1 MKLKIILQ
9 AMALLTLPLFSK
21 GQDKPSKLDAKI
33 DSIMLKAQIDVAK
46 LKAQIDSVKFKSQI
60 DPSKKTEEKSV
71 TNSEKASVFSII
83 VGLGAGSIMNT
94 VYLDPVVSN
103 ANNYVIIEKADRLRY
118 TATLGIAWTPMDYE
132 LIRSFLPG
140 VVRRLPKGKETGPM
154 VAIFANPLS
163 LSSLTNS
170 TSSFDWGA
178 GVGFRFSGLALL
190 GTIEFF
196 SLRQPRDYF
205 INQFKDNNASYI
217 VGGDVQKEIST
228 SDNTI
233 FKNRGIAAL
242 GLKLVVP
249 LDIVKKFSDNK

>member
-9 AMALLTLPLFSK
+9 VIALSTLPLIPK
-21 GQDKPSKLDAKI
+21 AQEKPSKLDAKI
-33 DSIMLKAQIDVAK
+33 DSIMLKAQTDVEK
-46 LKAQIDSVKFKSQI
+46 LRAQIE
-60 DPSKKTEEKSV
+60 PAKKTEPTGEKF
-71 TNSEKASVFSII
+71 TEKDNVFSII

-103 ANNYVIIEKADRLRY
+103 ATNHVIIEKGDRLRY
-118 TATLGIAWTPMDYE
+118 TATLGIAWTPIDYTF
-132 LIRSFLPG
+132 IKSVLPSG
-140 VVRRLPKGKETGPM
+140 IARRIPEGKDTGPM

-178 GVGFRFSGLALL
+178 GVGFRFNGLALL

-196 SLRQPRDYF
+196 SIRQPRDYF
-205 INQFKDNNASYI
+205 INQFKENNASYI
-217 VGGDVQKEIST
+217 VGGDIQKEIST

-249 LDIVKKFSDNK
+249 LDIVKKFSDNKKTE